1 MEKWKKIGLQLLFP
15 HWLLVIL
22 LVFISTV
29 ALIHIFLNG
38 LTMSIIGYISYVVSF
53 YALVIVVARIPRII
67 KYFKSGLYANKYSN
81 RYLTDAEL
89 RNKISMY
96 RGFAINAVY
105 SILKLSASIYYK
117 SIWLGGIAIYYIVV
131 SVMRLWL
138 LYRAQ
143 FGRKLD
149 DSKEQRRKDIKS
161 YRLCGYMT
169 FLLNIAVSGLVV
181 QLIWRNETYSYPG
194 FMIYAMAAYVFYR
207 VIVAV
212 IDMAKY
218 RKMNAPVLSAAK
230 MLSFA
235 CALMSL
241 LALQT
246 AMLTEFGTGEMMFNQ
261 IMNSLTGT
269 VVCLLI
275 FMMAIWMIKRANKE
289 LRLLEENHG

>member
-29 ALIHIFLNG
+29 ALIHIFLND

-53 YALVIVVARIPRII
+53 YALVIVVARIPCII

>member
-53 YALVIVVARIPRII
+53 YALVIVVARIPCII